1 MLIGGVVGDWIA
13 TSFSV
18 CGLGGFGVGDGEK
31 TGGDL
36 GTSRL
41 VGTDEISG
49 VILLGGVDAVV
60 RPTAGIGVKML
71 EGAGR
76 KLRQSS

>member
-1 MLIGGVVGDWIA
+1 MIGDCIA
-13 TSFSV
+13 TSFLV
-18 CGLGGFGVGDGEK
+18 CGLGGSSVGDGEK

-36 GTSRL
+36 VTSRL

-49 VILLGGVDAVV
+49 VILLGVVDAVV
-60 RPTAGIGVKML
+60 RLTVGIGVEML

-76 KLRQSS
+76 KLRQ

>member
-1 MLIGGVVGDWIA
+1 MIGDCIA
-13 TSFSV
+13 TSFLV
-18 CGLGGFGVGDGEK
+18 CGLGGSSVDDGEK

-36 GTSRL
+36 VTSRL
-41 VGTDEISG
+41 VGTDETSG
-49 VILLGGVDAVV
+49 VILLGVVDAVV
-60 RPTAGIGVKML
+60 RPTVGIGVKLL

>member
-1 MLIGGVVGDWIA
+1 MIGDCIA
-13 TSFSV
+13 TSFLV
-18 CGLGGFGVGDGEK
+18 CGLGGSSVGDGEK

-36 GTSRL
+36 VISHL

-49 VILLGGVDAVV
+49 VILLGVIDAVV
-60 RPTAGIGVKML
+60 RPTVAIGVEML

>member
-1 MLIGGVVGDWIA
+1 MIGDCIA
-13 TSFSV
+13 TSFLV
-18 CGLGGFGVGDGEK
+18 CGLGGSSVGDGEK

-36 GTSRL
+36 VTSRP

-49 VILLGGVDAVV
+49 VILLGVVDAVV
-60 RPTAGIGVKML
+60 RPTVGIGVEML

>member
-1 MLIGGVVGDWIA
+1 MIGDCIA
-13 TSFSV
+13 TSFLV
-18 CGLGGFGVGDGEK
+18 CGLGCSSVGDDEK

-36 GTSRL
+36 VTSHL

-49 VILLGGVDAVV
+49 VILLGVIDAVV
-60 RPTAGIGVKML
+60 RPTVCIGMEML

>member
-1 MLIGGVVGDWIA
+1 MYRNVISGLW
-13 TSFSV
+13 V
-18 CGLGGFGVGDGEK
+18 CGLGGSSVGDGEK
-31 TGGDL
+31 TRGDL
-36 GTSRL
+36 VTSRP

-49 VILLGGVDAVV
+49 VILLGVVDAVV
-60 RPTAGIGVKML
+60 RPTVGIGVKML

>member
-1 MLIGGVVGDWIA
+1 MIGDCIA
-13 TSFSV
+13 TSFLV
-18 CGLGGFGVGDGEK
+18 CGLGGSSVGDGEK

-36 GTSRL
+36 VTSRL

-49 VILLGGVDAVV
+49 VILLGVADAVV
-60 RPTAGIGVKML
+60 RPTVGVGVEIL
-71 EGAGR
+71 EDAGR

>member
-1 MLIGGVVGDWIA
+1 M
-13 TSFSV
+13 
-18 CGLGGFGVGDGEK
+18 
-31 TGGDL
+31 
-36 GTSRL
+36 TSRL

-49 VILLGGVDAVV
+49 VILLGVIDAVV
-60 RPTAGIGVKML
+60 RPKVGIGVKML

>member
-1 MLIGGVVGDWIA
+1 MIGDCIA
-13 TSFSV
+13 TSFLV
-18 CGLGGFGVGDGEK
+18 CVLGGFSVGDGEK

-36 GTSRL
+36 VTSRL

-49 VILLGGVDAVV
+49 VILLGVVDAVV
-60 RPTAGIGVKML
+60 RPMVGIGVEML

>member
-1 MLIGGVVGDWIA
+1 M
-13 TSFSV
+13 
-18 CGLGGFGVGDGEK
+18 CGLDCSSVGDGEK
-31 TGGDL
+31 TGGDIV
-36 GTSRL
+36 TSRL
-41 VGTDEISG
+41 VGTGEISG
-49 VILLGGVDAVV
+49 VILLGVIDAVV